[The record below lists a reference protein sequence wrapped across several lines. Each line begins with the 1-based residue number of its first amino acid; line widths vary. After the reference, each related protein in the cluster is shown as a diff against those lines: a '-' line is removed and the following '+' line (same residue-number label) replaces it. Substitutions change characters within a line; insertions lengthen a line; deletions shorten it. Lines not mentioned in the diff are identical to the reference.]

1 MRAQNP
7 RKIARNP
14 APGAALLHPL
24 TLAALL
30 LLAVNDH
37 VLKHVCPG
45 VITGKLSDFAGV
57 LLLPI
62 FLHALLELA
71 AARLW
76 QKPLAVAQGDRAL
89 GVVIFV
95 SLLAFALPEVWAPA
109 EAVYRYGLG
118 AARYPF
124 EAALAFVSG
133 QSWPALRPV
142 RATADVTD
150 LLALPMA
157 LLAFAIGRRGRGRDA
172 QASAVSHST

>member
-1 MRAQNP
+1 MAAQNP

-14 APGAALLHPL
+14 APGAALLHPFTL
-24 TLAALL
+24 TALL
-30 LLAVNDH
+30 VLAVNDH
-37 VLKHVCPG
+37 VLKHLCPG

-76 QKPLAVAQGDRAL
+76 HEPLDAARGDRAL

-124 EAALAFVSG
+124 QAALALVSG
-133 QSWPALRPV
+133 QSWPPLRAV

-150 LLALPMA
+150 LLAMPMA
-157 LLAFAIGRRGRGRDA
+157 LVAFAVGRRGKSREA